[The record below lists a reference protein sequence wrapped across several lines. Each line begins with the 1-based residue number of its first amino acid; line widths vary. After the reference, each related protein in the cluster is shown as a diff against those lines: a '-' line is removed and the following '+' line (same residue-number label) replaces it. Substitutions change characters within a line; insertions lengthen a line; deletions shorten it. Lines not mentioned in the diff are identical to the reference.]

1 MNALGSL
8 VSHIKTHCV
17 QNEMNLMIINHLFLV
32 LPKGTLGNSV
42 DPEQT
47 PQNAT
52 AHINILN
59 FCKIIQI
66 KINQKPLNDKYV
78 RSFWK
83 DRRIKLIEP
92 PHDKPTKRHVRPAK
106 TQISLGIRPA
116 WPESSLCAQWVA
128 KDLSFLNEDSENSD
142 QTERMP
148 RLIWVFAGRTC
159 HFVGFVVRRLKCR
172 FFPFLLQEWR
182 WTVQYVLSLLKWAGL
197 NLSVQ

>member
-1 MNALGSL
+1 
-8 VSHIKTHCV
+8 
-17 QNEMNLMIINHLFLV
+17 MIINHLFLV

-83 DRRIKLIEP
+83 DRRIKLIKP
-92 PHDKPTKRHVRPAK
+92 PHDKPTKWHVRPAK

-128 KDLSFLNEDSENSD
+128 KDPSFLNEDSENSGH
-142 QTERMP
+142 QSS
-148 RLIWVFAGRTC
+148 AGRTC
-159 HFVGFVVRRLKCR
+159 HFVGFVMRRLI
-172 FFPFLLQEWR
+172 LLSIWLWFSATE
-182 WTVQYVLSLLKWAGL
+182 SLLL
-197 NLSVQ
+197 FY